1 MSDEINPNPLMITND
16 PPDLNPPD
24 SNNPENDQPNNNDKK
39 SALLDITFYLRR
51 INRIMENIS
60 EFEKE
65 IKDKQKEAE
74 TIMGLIDESMKLLT
88 PTGATC
94 IIEEDINTLDDLI
107 FVAKKYGT
115 LTPINRFSVDVKI
128 LYRLIEPLERLKD
141 VIGME
146 DIKTQIVDQIVA
158 SLLNF
163 YDNDILFHTIIKG
176 PPGVGKTLLSK
187 ILGEIYVN
195 IGVLKNNGG
204 KLLFKV
210 VTRSDLIGKYLGHTA
225 AKTQEV
231 IDSCDGGVMFID
243 EVYSLGNNETKDS
256 FAKECIDTLNMN
268 LTEKKNFICIIA
280 GYPKEIEECFFAY
293 NPGLKRRF
301 PFTYEINSY
310 SSNELAKIFISK
322 IKKSNWDIT
331 FELAE
336 LESFI
341 KVNINDFNNFGGDID
356 NLILNCKI
364 THGRR
369 VFGKSDDIVKKLT
382 IDDVKDGYHRFIKLK
397 NKGITEDTSKINHM
411 YL

>member
-1 MSDEINPNPLMITND
+1 MGDEFNRNPLMITND
-16 PPDLNPPD
+16 PLDFD
-24 SNNPENDQPNNNDKK
+24 SPNDETPHSDDPNTTNKK
-39 SALLDITFYLRR
+39 TALLDITFYLRR
-51 INRIMENIS
+51 INRIIETIS
-60 EFEKE
+60 ELETE
-65 IKDKQKEAE
+65 IKNKQKEVE
-74 TIMGLIDESMKLLT
+74 TIMTLVDDSMQKLSSEV
-88 PTGATC
+88 ATC

-115 LTPINRFSVDVKI
+115 LTPFNKFSVDVKI
-128 LYRLIEPLERLKD
+128 LYRLIEPLEKLRD
-141 VIGME
+141 VIGMD

-163 YDNDILFHTIIKG
+163 YDTDILFHTIIKG

-225 AKTQEV
+225 IKTQEV
-231 IDSCDGGVMFID
+231 IDSCEGGVMFID
-243 EVYSLGNNETKDS
+243 EVYSLGNSETKDS

-310 SSNELAKIFISK
+310 SSSELSKIFISK
-322 IKKSNWDIT
+322 IKKTKWDIM
-331 FELAE
+331 FDQSELD
-336 LESFI
+336 LFI
-341 KVNINDFNNFGGDID
+341 QENIKDFNHFGGDID

-369 VFGKSDDIVKKLT
+369 IFGKSTDLIKKLT
-382 IDDVKDGYHRFIKLK
+382 IEDIKDGFARFIKLK
-397 NKGITEDTSKINHM
+397 NKGIVEDTSNINHM

>member
-1 MSDEINPNPLMITND
+1 MGDEFNRNPLMITND
-16 PPDLNPPD
+16 PLDFD
-24 SNNPENDQPNNNDKK
+24 SPNDETPHSDDPNTTNKK
-39 SALLDITFYLRR
+39 TALLDITFYLRR
-51 INRIMENIS
+51 INRIIENIS
-60 EFEKE
+60 ELETE
-65 IKDKQKEAE
+65 IKNKQKEVE
-74 TIMGLIDESMKLLT
+74 TIMTLVDDSMQKLSSEVT
-88 PTGATC
+88 TC

-115 LTPINRFSVDVKI
+115 LTPFNKFSVDVKI
-128 LYRLIEPLERLKD
+128 LHRLIEPLEKLRD
-141 VIGME
+141 VIGMD

-163 YDNDILFHTIIKG
+163 YDTDILFHTIIKG

-225 AKTQEV
+225 IKTQEV
-231 IDSCDGGVMFID
+231 IDSCEGGVMFID
-243 EVYSLGNNETKDS
+243 EVYSLGNSETKDS

-310 SSNELAKIFISK
+310 SSSELSKIFISK
-322 IKKSNWDIT
+322 IKKANWDIM
-331 FELAE
+331 FDQSELD
-336 LESFI
+336 LFI
-341 KVNINDFNNFGGDID
+341 QENIKDFNHFGGDID

-369 VFGKSDDIVKKLT
+369 IFGKSTELIKKLT
-382 IDDVKDGYHRFIKLK
+382 IEDIKDGFARFIKLK
-397 NKGITEDTSKINHM
+397 NKGIVEDTSNINHM